1 MLKWGENIKN
11 TKANKFFGKN
21 LNILLQSYILV
32 FFFFFFLYILSS
44 IHEEKR
50 EGRVS
55 PAWNLED
62 LSLTCIVCLRLLTS
76 DSISIFSVY

>member
-11 TKANKFFGKN
+11 TQANKFFGKN

-32 FFFFFFLYILSS
+32 FLFFFIYILSP
-44 IHEEKR
+44 IYEEKR
-50 EGRVS
+50 EGRIS

-62 LSLTCIVCLRLLTS
+62 LSLTCIVSEITNK
-76 DSISIFSVY
+76 

>member
-11 TKANKFFGKN
+11 TQANNFFGKKSKYF
-21 LNILLQSYILV
+21 IAVIHTCFFV
-32 FFFFFFLYILSS
+32 FCLYILSP
-44 IHEEKR
+44 IYEEKK

-55 PAWNLED
+55 PAWNLEN